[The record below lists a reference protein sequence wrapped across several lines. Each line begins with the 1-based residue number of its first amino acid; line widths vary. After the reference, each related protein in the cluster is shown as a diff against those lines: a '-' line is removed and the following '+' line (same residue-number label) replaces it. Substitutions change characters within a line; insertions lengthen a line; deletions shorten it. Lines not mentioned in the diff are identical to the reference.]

1 LVKLAVF
8 RVGKKAGN
16 GIFIGLVKKNYFFA
30 QGGCTIRH
38 YWWIEERKKRAEFG

>member
-16 GIFIGLVKKNYFFA
+16 GIFIGLVKKNDFFA
-30 QGGCTIRH
+30 QGGCIIRH